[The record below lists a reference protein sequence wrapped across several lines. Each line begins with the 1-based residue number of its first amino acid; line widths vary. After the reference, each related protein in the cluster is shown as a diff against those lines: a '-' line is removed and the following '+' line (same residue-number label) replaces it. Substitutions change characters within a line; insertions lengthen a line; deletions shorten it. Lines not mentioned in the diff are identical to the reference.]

1 MKEVLIHKYTKATNY
16 RFNIDSFL
24 LYRYH
29 KLFFCSL
36 MKSGKKLKAFNL
48 FNKLKFK
55 LKLLENLPPL
65 DVFLTAMFRIT
76 PCVLLYAKQIANIT
90 YGVPL
95 YISENKRFTYAT
107 K

>member
-1 MKEVLIHKYTKATNY
+1 MKEVLIHKYTKATNK
-16 RFNIDSFL
+16 RFDIDSFL

-36 MKSGKKLKAFNL
+36 MKSGKKLQAFHL
-48 FNKLKFK
+48 FNKLKYK
-55 LKLLENLPPL
+55 LKLLEKIPPL
-65 DVFLTAMFRIT
+65 EIFLTAMFRIT
-76 PCVLLYAKQIANIT
+76 PSVLLYAKKMANIT

-95 YISENKRFTYAT
+95 YISENKKFTYAT